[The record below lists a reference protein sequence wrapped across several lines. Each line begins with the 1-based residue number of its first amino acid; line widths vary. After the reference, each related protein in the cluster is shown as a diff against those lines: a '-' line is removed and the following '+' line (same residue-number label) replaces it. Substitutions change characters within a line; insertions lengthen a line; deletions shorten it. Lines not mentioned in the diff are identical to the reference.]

1 MDEYNKNVK
10 VAEKY
15 KKIKDDLQKLEEIVH
30 QRIHKCNQDSLFLK
44 QLLDTS
50 LESYYKTI
58 KNIEYDHILFS

>member
-15 KKIKDDLQKLEEIVH
+15 KNIMNNLEKLEEIVH
-30 QRIHKCNQDSLFLK
+30 QRIHKTHQDSLFLK

-50 LESYYKTI
+50 LDSYYKVI
-58 KNIEYDHILFS
+58 KNVS